1 MLTNAN
7 ISSDPQCHCGQDQE
21 QHVHDI
27 DRNAKVDSR
36 QLAIGM
42 TLDSLITPVP
52 GFACEPCGAGQSHV
66 MRTADD
72 VASKGRVDE
81 SQPEPG
87 RQDQSWLGTNAKK
100 KKRKPGKRVQ
110 FQETGEIKT
119 GTELSGNIG
128 NPEAKVSA
136 YPTDQRKRD
145 KERKQAGVEVKR
157 KPQHVEQH
165 FDDGGEDF
173 TPLLYNQ
180 VEPDNCESISD
191 LDEQP
196 DRMMS
201 QYFGMA
207 GSECSYGELHKIG
220 ALHHAVRVATNAAE
234 FTKTWA
240 HQAYATGQQSY
251 DDVAELCGGV
261 SGTVNLLVRR
271 GYQSGPNFDLVCGY
285 DLFKRGDR
293 WYFFEYLAHC
303 RPSVLIISTP
313 CTGLNGVQCIK
324 SRGKPRG
331 VATQSTNLPRTGRNC
346 D

>member
-1 MLTNAN
+1 M
-7 ISSDPQCHCGQDQE
+7 I
-21 QHVHDI
+21 
-27 DRNAKVDSR
+27 
-36 QLAIGM
+36 
-42 TLDSLITPVP
+42 LDSLITPVP
-52 GFACEPCGAGQSHV
+52 GFACEPCGAGQSQV

-81 SQPEPG
+81 SQPELG

-100 KKRKPGKRVQ
+100 KKLKPGKRVQ
-110 FQETGEIKT
+110 FQETGEIET
-119 GTELSGNIG
+119 GTELSGEIG

-136 YPTDQRKRD
+136 LCASYPTDQRKRD

-165 FDDGGEDF
+165 FDDCGEDF

-180 VEPDNCESISD
+180 GESDEDTVEPDNCEATSD

-207 GSECSYGELHKIG
+207 GSECTYGELHKIG

-240 HQAYATGQQSY
+240 HAKRTPQANKATTTWQNCVAAQVELSIFWYDEATNPVPTSIWYAATTCSR
-251 DDVAELCGGV
+251 
-261 SGTVNLLVRR
+261 VRTD
-271 GYQSGPNFDLVCGY
+271 GISSNTWPTAGP
-285 DLFKRGDR
+285 
-293 WYFFEYLAHC
+293 
-303 RPSVLIISTP
+303 
-313 CTGLNGVQCIK
+313 QC
-324 SRGKPRG
+324 
-331 VATQSTNLPRTGRNC
+331 
-346 D
+346 